1 MKNLKF
7 IAVFSCF
14 GFLLSFFSGLA
25 SRGNNIGRMIFHAVI
40 FAIVFAGLAVLINII
55 FCKFLGS
62 EGDISYES
70 NSGEGNG
77 NPVSAPS
84 SHAVD
89 IMVQDEDLPQ
99 EENAPQFF
107 VGSGHQ
113 MLSPDDVKDVAKE
126 TAAAANTSV
135 VSEKNVQASES
146 DSVKSGAAANSN
158 GSDGFVPVSLGENLS
173 NITSVEAKTE
183 SEVTKAERKASE
195 TVSAPILQDDG
206 ELDSLPDL
214 EDLSVY
220 QQSNSSVMD
229 EDGIDESTDTS
240 DMTPATSVSAE
251 EVTSGQDVELMA
263 KAISTLLKKE

>member
-1 MKNLKF
+1 
-7 IAVFSCF
+7 
-14 GFLLSFFSGLA
+14 
-25 SRGNNIGRMIFHAVI
+25 
-40 FAIVFAGLAVLINII
+40 
-55 FCKFLGS
+55 
-62 EGDISYES
+62 
-70 NSGEGNG
+70 
-77 NPVSAPS
+77 
-84 SHAVD
+84 
-89 IMVQDEDLPQ
+89 
-99 EENAPQFF
+99 
-107 VGSGHQ
+107 

-195 TVSAPILQDDG
+195 TVSAPISQDG

>member
-1 MKNLKF
+1 MKLNVYCILRRS
-7 IAVFSCF
+7 FSQH
-14 GFLLSFFSGLA
+14 FL
-25 SRGNNIGRMIFHAVI
+25 R
-40 FAIVFAGLAVLINII
+40 
-55 FCKFLGS
+55 
-62 EGDISYES
+62 
-70 NSGEGNG
+70 
-77 NPVSAPS
+77 
-84 SHAVD
+84 
-89 IMVQDEDLPQ
+89 
-99 EENAPQFF
+99 
-107 VGSGHQ
+107 
-113 MLSPDDVKDVAKE
+113 
-126 TAAAANTSV
+126 SV

-146 DSVKSGAAANSN
+146 ESVKSGSAANSN

-195 TVSAPILQDDG
+195 TVSAPTSQDDG

>member
-1 MKNLKF
+1 M
-7 IAVFSCF
+7 
-14 GFLLSFFSGLA
+14 
-25 SRGNNIGRMIFHAVI
+25 
-40 FAIVFAGLAVLINII
+40 
-55 FCKFLGS
+55 
-62 EGDISYES
+62 
-70 NSGEGNG
+70 
-77 NPVSAPS
+77 
-84 SHAVD
+84 
-89 IMVQDEDLPQ
+89 
-99 EENAPQFF
+99 
-107 VGSGHQ
+107 
-113 MLSPDDVKDVAKE
+113 
-126 TAAAANTSV
+126 
-135 VSEKNVQASES
+135 
-146 DSVKSGAAANSN
+146 
-158 GSDGFVPVSLGENLS
+158 GENLS

-195 TVSAPILQDDG
+195 TVSAPISQDD